1 MPGIKE
7 KAMQA
12 WQTVKVTNPES
23 LHLGRVGTVVRV
35 EKKGG
40 VQFVQVR
47 LDEQGDAGTEGHLPA
62 EMEPFAADE
71 LQILG

>member
-1 MPGIKE
+1 
-7 KAMQA
+7 MQA

-23 LHLGRVGTVVRV
+23 LHLGRVGAVVRV
-35 EKKGG
+35 EKKNG

-47 LDEQGDAGTEGHLPA
+47 LDELGDAGTEGHQQA

>member
-1 MPGIKE
+1 
-7 KAMQA
+7 MQA

-23 LHLGRVGTVVRV
+23 LHMGRVGTVVRV
-35 EKKGG
+35 EKKSG

>member
-1 MPGIKE
+1 
-7 KAMQA
+7 MQA

-47 LDEQGDAGTEGHLPA
+47 MDEQGDAGTEGHLPA
-62 EMEPFAADE
+62 KMEPFAADE

>member
-1 MPGIKE
+1 
-7 KAMQA
+7 MQA
-12 WQTVKVTNPES
+12 WQTVKVTNTES

-35 EKKGG
+35 EKKNG

-47 LDEQGDAGTEGHLPA
+47 LDEQGDVGTEGHLPA